1 MKLVNALFFSAW
13 LVSQFTVAQTT
24 QSEPAVP
31 DAESFKEEVKGGLAT
46 KGLIIGM
53 QELPIS
59 KLMFVEAEQGTY
71 LVSSDGRF
79 VFEGTLKD
87 VWHRRTIRTLA
98 DVIETRRTPV
108 SNIGFK
114 PEEQLPFFIVGN
126 PELPRQG
133 VAFVDPTSEYTT
145 VFLKSL
151 YEKQTEVNWT
161 VVLMPLVGGNQAVD
175 RSLRLWCST
184 DRDQAKLDLI
194 FGTDKSFKQMK
205 EGCNDEKIVMG
216 MMLSEV
222 FRITSLPHLIREDGL
237 VSNGYPQDFEAWF
250 ARP

>member
-1 MKLVNALFFSAW
+1 MAIGAL
-13 LVSQFTVAQTT
+13 LLSQATIAQTV
-24 QSEPAVP
+24 QSEPALP
-31 DAESFKEEVKGGLAT
+31 DIERYKESVKGGLET

-53 QELPIS
+53 QEMPIS

-79 VFEGTLKD
+79 VIEGTVKD
-87 VWHRRTIRTLA
+87 IWHRRTIRTLA

-108 SNIGFK
+108 SNIGFR
-114 PEEQLPFFIVGN
+114 PEEQLAHFVIGN
-126 PELPRQG
+126 QNIPRQG
-133 VAFVDPTSEYTT
+133 VAFVDPSSEYTSM
-145 VFLKSL
+145 FLKSL
-151 YEKQTEVNWT
+151 YEDKENVNWT
-161 VVLMPLVGGNQAVD
+161 VVLMPLVGGNASVD

-184 DRDQAKLDLI
+184 DRDQAQLDFI
-194 FGTDKSFKQMK
+194 FGTNLSFEQMK

-216 MMLSEV
+216 MLLAEV

-237 VSNGYPQDFEAWF
+237 VSNGYPQDFNAWF

>member
-1 MKLVNALFFSAW
+1 MKLINALLIGACW
-13 LVSQFTVAQTT
+13 VSHFAVAQTT

-31 DAESFKEEVKGGLAT
+31 AAKSFKEEVKGGLAT

-114 PEEQLPFFIVGN
+114 PEEQLAHFVIGN
-126 PELPRQG
+126 LGLPRQG

-151 YEKQTEVNWT
+151 YEKKSEVNWT

-184 DRDQAKLDLI
+184 DRDQAKLDLV

-216 MMLSEV
+216 MLLSEV

-250 ARP
+250 SRP